1 MTQQAQA
8 LVLAAAVFGQA
19 AGLWRLAHLDA
30 RSLVLG
36 AFLAAATHAAWRA
49 RRLWSP
55 HLDMILV
62 MGALGG
68 FGMLLGTWADAGFAP
83 SLAGVPC
90 PMHSRADGGLFTWMT
105 GLMLLFA
112 VPPGAAWSRC
122 LERYRSHHAAFAA
135 AVALDTAGML
145 AGMIAFG
152 LWFAEPFS
160 LLAESAT
167 AGMHL
172 AMLVGMLAGMAAA
185 MPLRDRLGAHLIPK
199 RALALVPE
207 TPAGSQTARA
217 RRR

>member
-1 MTQQAQA
+1 MSARAQA
-8 LVLAAAVFGQA
+8 ALLAAAVFGQA

-30 RSLVLG
+30 RALVLG
-36 AFLAAATHAAWRA
+36 AFLAFATHAAWRA
-49 RRLWSP
+49 RRHWSP

-68 FGMLLGTWADAGFAP
+68 LGMLLGTWADARFAP

-90 PMHSRADGGLFTWMT
+90 PMHTRADGGLLTWMT

-112 VPPGAAWSRC
+112 VPPGATWSRC
-122 LERYRSHHAAFAA
+122 LERYRPHWPAFAA
-135 AVALDTAGML
+135 AIALDTAGML

-160 LLAESAT
+160 LLAASAT

-172 AMLVGMLAGMAAA
+172 AMLTGMLAGMAAA
-185 MPLRDRLGAHLIPK
+185 MPLRDRLA
-199 RALALVPE
+199 AAMLA
-207 TPAGSQTARA
+207 PAREGG
-217 RRR
+217 

>member
-1 MTQQAQA
+1 MSVRVQSFA
-8 LVLAAAVFGQA
+8 LAAAVFAQA
-19 AGLWRLAHLDA
+19 AGLWWLTHLDA
-30 RSLVLG
+30 RALLLG
-36 AFLAAATHAAWRA
+36 AFLALATAAAWQA
-49 RRLWSP
+49 RRYWSP

-68 FGMLLGTWADAGFAP
+68 FGMLLGTWADARFAA

-90 PMHSRADGGLFTWMT
+90 PMHTRADGGLFTWMT

-122 LERYRSHHAAFAA
+122 LERYRPHRPAFAA
-135 AVALDTAGML
+135 AVALDTVGML

-160 LLAESAT
+160 LVVESAT

-172 AMLVGMLAGMAAA
+172 AMLTGMLAGMAAA
-185 MPLRDRLGAHLIPK
+185 MPLRDRLAERL
-199 RALALVPE
+199 LSLDSLNTV
-207 TPAGSQTARA
+207 Q
-217 RRR
+217 